1 MSVVELR
8 EDPPAGLGVGTIV
21 FKSKWWSGFSRC
33 RPMIPTPNPQSLDV
47 PHPFLHWHTPNKA
60 NVQPKQS
67 HNTRA

>member
-1 MSVVELR
+1 VVV
-8 EDPPAGLGVGTIV
+8 GLL
-21 FKSKWWSGFSRC
+21 SLSR
-33 RPMIPTPNPQSLDV
+33 PTIPTPNLQFLDV

>member
-1 MSVVELR
+1 MLFAATQLTPIR
-8 EDPPAGLGVGTIV
+8 T
-21 FKSKWWSGFSRC
+21 
-33 RPMIPTPNPQSLDV
+33 IPTPNLQSLDV